1 MLQIS
6 QISQSPFKSF
16 IENDPILYA
25 LIFNQMRWG
34 DIEDA
39 EDAEDKDVK
48 EDKELFENFV
58 II

>member
-39 EDAEDKDVK
+39 EDKDVK